1 MPRIQYKQ
9 INLQQ
14 AALSL
19 IDDSNRILHRF
30 AADGYDVTLRQ
41 LYYQLVAQ
49 DLFPDDRRWR
59 QIPNTKK
66 WVRDP
71 TGTKNAEPNYKWL
84 GDVMGDAR
92 VAGLVDWDH
101 LVDRTREIKAMSH
114 WESPADITAAV
125 AKQYAIDKWDSQ
137 PHRVEVWIEK
147 EALAGVFARVC
158 RSLDVPYFACKGY
171 TSLSE
176 MWRAAQRLEEY
187 NNHGQTPIILH
198 FGDHDP
204 SGIDMTRDIADRLAL
219 FMGEGI
225 NVDRLALNMDQIR
238 LYDPPPNPTKLT
250 DSRARVYVQEY
261 GDESWE
267 LDALEPDVLA
277 QLVEDAIDNIRDP
290 DTWDEAVKREEKER
304 QTLAVISK
312 HFDEV
317 GKHVRKQGWM
327 RKPRKK

>member
-1 MPRIQYKQ
+1 MPRVCYKH
-9 INLQQ
+9 IALQQ
-14 AALSL
+14 AALGL
-19 IDDSNRILHRF
+19 IEQCNVILRAF
-30 AADGYDVTLRQ
+30 ADDGYDMTLRQ
-41 LYYQLVAQ
+41 LYYQIVAQ

-71 TGTKNAEPNYKWL
+71 NGTKNAEPNYKWL
-84 GDVMGDAR
+84 GDVMGNAR

-101 LVDRTREIKAMSH
+101 LVDRTREIKSISH

-137 PHRVEVWIEK
+137 PHRVECWIEK

-187 NNHGQTPIILH
+187 NNRGQVPIILH

-204 SGIDMTRDIADRLAL
+204 SGIDMTRDIGDRLEL

-225 NVDRLALNMDQIR
+225 AVNRLALNMDQVH
-238 LYDPPPNPTKLT
+238 LYDPPPNPTKLS
-250 DSRARVYVQEY
+250 DSRAKVYIQDY
-261 GDESWE
+261 GYESWE
-267 LDALEPDVLA
+267 LDALRPDVLA
-277 QLVEDAIDNIRDP
+277 QLVEDAIEDLRDP
-290 DTWDEAVKREEKER
+290 DAWAKAVKREEKER
-304 QTLAVISK
+304 LTLNAISK

-317 GKHVRKQGWM
+317 GKHVRQKGWIRV
-327 RKPRKK
+327 RK

>member
-1 MPRIQYKQ
+1 MPKICYRQ

-14 AALSL
+14 SALSL
-19 IDDSNRILHRF
+19 IEDSNRILENF
-30 AADGYDVTLRQ
+30 AADGYDVTPRQ
-41 LYYQLVAQ
+41 LYYQIVAQ
-49 DLFPDDRRWR
+49 DLFPDDRRWC

-71 TGTKNAEPNYKWL
+71 NGTKNAEPNYKWL

-92 VAGLVDWDH
+92 IAGLVDWDH
-101 LVDRTREIKAMSH
+101 LVDRTREIKSISH
-114 WESPADITAAV
+114 WESPAEITAAV

-176 MWRAAQRLEEY
+176 MWRAAQRLEGY
-187 NNHGQTPIILH
+187 NNRGQVPIILH

-204 SGIDMTRDIADRLAL
+204 SGIDMTRDIGDRLEL

-225 NVDRLALNMDQIR
+225 AVNRLALNMDQVR
-238 LYDPPPNPTKLT
+238 LYDPPPNPTKLS
-250 DSRARVYVQEY
+250 DSRAKVYIQEY
-261 GDESWE
+261 GYESWE
-267 LDALEPDVLA
+267 LDALRPDALT
-277 QLVEDAIDNIRDP
+277 QLVEDAIDDLRDP
-290 DTWDEAVKREEKER
+290 DAWKKAVKREEKER
-304 QTLAVISK
+304 KTLAAISN
-312 HFDEV
+312 HFADV
-317 GKHVRKQGWM
+317 GKYTQKQGWL
-327 RKPRKK
+327 KAK